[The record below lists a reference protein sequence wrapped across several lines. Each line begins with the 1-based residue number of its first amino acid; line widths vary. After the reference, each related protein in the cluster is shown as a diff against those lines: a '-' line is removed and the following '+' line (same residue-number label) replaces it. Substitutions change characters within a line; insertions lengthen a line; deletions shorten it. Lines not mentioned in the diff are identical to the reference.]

1 MKRLLGVT
9 MHQNQTVKH
18 TTLLDNAVDV
28 GIKLDKR
35 RLKEAPSSH
44 GQPHLPGDSVEFTAA
59 IFKGLVQPF
68 VDGFLKG
75 FKDETHAGAHEPV
88 CGWPLDPERDQHP
101 SWYEY

>member
-35 RLKEAPSSH
+35 RLKKAPSSH
-44 GQPHLPGDSVEFTAA
+44 GQTDLAGHSVEFTAA
-59 IFKGLVQPF
+59 VFKGLVQPF
-68 VDGFLKG
+68 VDGFFEG
-75 FKDETHAGAHEPV
+75 FKDETDAGAHEPV
-88 CGWPLDPERDQHP
+88 CCGTNHP
-101 SWYEY
+101 KRNQKPRRH